1 MKDRQQFTGSY
12 LELFTSSMLFF
23 IALTFLLT
31 WLTFFSPYEFFDEI
45 NEERLSLMNYVLIAL
60 FTLGPVMG
68 ILAGIAFDTLPL
80 VYNIP
85 SFEKTTMRHF
95 LQLNG
100 IGQLFIHIGIY
111 SGNWN
116 LFVELA
122 GIGIILMCLA
132 LLSLTSSAMDIVKQ
146 KNKSGEVGIFSYA
159 PGLVLVI
166 CAFFIAT
173 SWFAREITGM
183 IEVGVAFIV
192 AIFCTMMMST
202 TLLSHFNR
210 RLGWNATNP
219 ATLPFRFLSL
229 LTLGCGYVVISF
241 LRARELVS
249 ENLIDIWLAL
259 VLLNIFL
266 MMNPLK
272 IIRFSFGRYAKPHS
286 KFVLIGYLLLPLLTI
301 ISVAPIWTGHE
312 GLVNIQPTHWL
323 LIAYSCFF
331 IICGFAIYLHE
342 DHLHYSPSARVTH
355 WHLVVMFLASG
366 ALMTWSLYD
375 GAVLLD
381 KQYLPIYIWIATQSI
396 ASLLLAILFIRH
408 TLFPADNWHRMP
420 MFYDRL
426 IENND

>member
-1 MKDRQQFTGSY
+1 MF
-12 LELFTSSMLFF
+12 FF
-23 IALTFLLT
+23 IALTFLLS
-31 WLTFFSPYEFFDEI
+31 WLTLFSPYELFL
-45 NEERLSLMNYVLIAL
+45 EENQDKLSMMNYVLIIL
-60 FTLGPVMG
+60 FALGPLMG

-100 IGQLFIHIGIY
+100 IGQLFIHVGIY
-111 SGNWN
+111 TGKWSM
-116 LFVELA
+116 FVELS

-132 LLSLTSSAMDIVKQ
+132 LLTLTSSAMDIVKQ
-146 KNKSGEVGIFSYA
+146 KSKSGEVGVFSYA

-166 CAFFIAT
+166 CASFIAM
-173 SWFAREITGM
+173 SWFTREITGM

-219 ATLPFRFLSL
+219 RTLSVRFLSL
-229 LTLGCGYVVISF
+229 LVLGFGYVLISF
-241 LRARELVS
+241 LRARDTVS
-249 ENLIDIWLAL
+249 EDLIDVWFSL
-259 VLLNIFL
+259 VIMNVFF
-266 MMNPLK
+266 MMNPIK
-272 IIRFSFGRYAKPHS
+272 VMRFSIGNYSKPHS
-286 KFVLIGYLLLPLLTI
+286 RFVLIGYLLLPLLSI
-301 ISVAPIWTGHE
+301 VSVAPIWTGHG
-312 GLVNIQPTHWL
+312 GLGNIQPTHWL

-331 IICGFAIYLHE
+331 IVCGFAIYLHQ
-342 DHLHYSPSARVTH
+342 DHLHSSPSSRVTH
-355 WHLVVMFLASG
+355 WHLVFMFLASG
-366 ALMTWSLYD
+366 ALMTWTLYD
-375 GAVLLD
+375 DAVLLNEE
-381 KQYLPIYIWIATQSI
+381 YMPVYTWIAIQSV
-396 ASLLLAILFIRH
+396 ASVLLAVLFIRD